1 MTSKFQHY
9 PPKPQCKECS
19 NAQIILCNAH
29 DSATSFLDIFNSVR
43 TTRRARGM
51 PTDEEQDLLRA
62 MLTVAAAGL
71 DSMLKQLIRDALAKI
86 IHREPG
92 ATAAFKRF
100 VERRLTSTVELN
112 RVFLADILADCDPQQ
127 RLIQALIDDLTG
139 QSLQSTEQL
148 FRAASFFDIPS
159 AKLHSRPAH
168 LSAIFSIRNEISHE
182 MDVDFS
188 KPNRSRRPRAKEA
201 MVEHTNNLFKIA
213 ALLISEVDKKCA
225 SNN

>member
-1 MTSKFQHY
+1 
-9 PPKPQCKECS
+9 
-19 NAQIILCNAH
+19 
-29 DSATSFLDIFNSVR
+29 
-43 TTRRARGM
+43 M

-71 DSMLKQLIRDALAKI
+71 DSMLKQLIRDALPKI

-100 VERRLTSTVELN
+100 VERKLTSSAELN
-112 RVFLADILADCDPQQ
+112 RAFLADILADCDPQQ
-127 RLIQALIDDLTG
+127 RLIHSLIDDLTG

-148 FRAASFFDIPS
+148 FRAASFFDIAS
-159 AKLHSRPAH
+159 AKLHSSPVH
-168 LSAIFSIRNEISHE
+168 LSRIFGIRNEISHE

-188 KPNRSRRPRAKEA
+188 KPNRSRRPRAREA
-201 MVEHTNNLFKIA
+201 MVEYTNDLFKIA

-225 SNN
+225 PDS